1 MSELISI
8 ENISAAY
15 PGRNEVILHDVS
27 LTLFDNDF
35 LGVAGPNGGGK
46 TTLLKIILGLLKP
59 VSGSIRFF
67 EQGQEVA
74 SLKMGYLPQV
84 NLIDKKYPISVREVI
99 SSGLVSEKPL
109 FRSFSKEQR
118 LRIDR
123 TIEQMG
129 LTDLARRPIGEL
141 SGGQLQRTL
150 LGRAIVGSPKVLIL
164 DEPDSYID
172 AAFETHFYQL
182 LGEIRHESAVIL
194 VSHNIA
200 NMEKLATRIIRIDK
214 TIII

>member
-1 MSELISI
+1 MNELIVL

-15 PGRNEVILHDVS
+15 TAQAEVILKDVS
-27 LTLFDNDF
+27 LTLYKADF
-35 LGVAGPNGGGK
+35 LGITGPNGGGK

-59 VSGSIRFF
+59 VGGSIRFF
-67 EQGQEVA
+67 QQGEEVA

-99 SSGLVSEKPL
+99 SSGLVSDKPL
-109 FRSFSKEQR
+109 FRSFSREQR
-118 LRIDR
+118 QRIDR

-129 LTDLARRPIGEL
+129 LAELARRPIGEL

-150 LGRAIVGSPKVLIL
+150 LGRAIIGKPKVLIL

-172 AAFETHFYQL
+172 TAFETHFYEL

-194 VSHNIA
+194 VSHNLA

-214 TIII
+214 TIIL

>member
-1 MSELISI
+1 MNELISI
-8 ENISAAY
+8 EKLSAAY
-15 PGRNEVILHDVS
+15 PGRSETILHDIS
-27 LTLFDNDF
+27 LSLFDSDF

-59 VSGSIRFF
+59 LAGSIRFF
-67 EQGQEVA
+67 EQGQETA

-109 FRSFSKEQR
+109 FRPFDKGQR
-118 LRIDR
+118 LRIEQ
-123 TIEQMG
+123 TTEQMG
-129 LTDLARRPIGEL
+129 LTALARRPIGEL
-141 SGGQLQRTL
+141 SGGQLQRAL
-150 LGRAIVGSPKVLIL
+150 LGRAIVGKPKVLIL

-172 AAFETHFYQL
+172 AAFETHFYRL
-182 LGEIRHESAVIL
+182 LGDIKHESAVIL

-200 NMEKLATRIIRIDK
+200 GMEKLATRIIRIDK
-214 TIII
+214 TIIT